1 MMGGVGAIDKEI
13 ETEQRRYLDA
23 LRNKT
28 RLLEDQ
34 NRRKAMRG
42 MPVSEFAEI
51 DRYSASI
58 AEGGGDL
65 SYFPEHLKAKHAAAV
80 QSAFGDRPFPN
91 QAAFMRARDAEEAVR
106 ESNRLD
112 KEGAKFGTVGEFI
125 EETKQ
130 KFKELPLPIGAA
142 IAAITALGH
151 ATAEAVRRV
160 EESAQDMGG
169 KRVKLGAALQD
180 LGYSAAEQD
189 AITKRAESGGF
200 GKNITYDDVVAMY
213 SSAARGARSGG
224 FQLQSAELRA
234 ANERLISRV
243 GAGEVPVGTA
253 VDVLGGGPFSEVGA
267 TLRRVGTTGRG
278 ALSLNAQER
287 MAAASNIRTTGLAPH
302 IQAGFESNIQQ
313 AGLDVADTESWT
325 QSVVSK
331 ISETI
336 GLRSFL
342 KRATISDEAD
352 PTLDVLKKIENKTPG
367 PLPPSTNSGA
377 GLVR

>member
-23 LRNKT
+23 LKNKT

-42 MPVSEFAEI
+42 MSVSDMLAQEHGPAGDAVLFEHELSRPVGDKYGKIAAIRRAMESE
-51 DRYSASI
+51 S
-58 AEGGGDL
+58 
-65 SYFPEHLKAKHAAAV
+65 
-80 QSAFGDRPFPN
+80 
-91 QAAFMRARDAEEAVR
+91 AVR
-106 ESNRLD
+106 EADRQK
-112 KEGAKFGTVGEFI
+112 KEEERPSTVGDFI
-125 EETKQ
+125 EETKK
-130 KFKELPLPIGAA
+130 KFNELPLPIGAA

-160 EESAQDMGG
+160 EESSQDMGG

-243 GAGEVPVGTA
+243 GEGEVPVGTA

-267 TLRRVGTTGRG
+267 MLRRIGTTGRG

-367 PLPPSTNSGA
+367 PSPPSTNSGA
-377 GLVR
+377 GNVR